1 MSNWFQEQQAEA
13 RKSLMEYRAG
23 RISPFLYD
31 SLILEWGKADLLEA
45 QPDIEPFLN
54 SSDADLRC
62 QALHALA
69 RFRLQEY
76 WPTAVKFLLYDP
88 DYAARVEGARALGWL
103 QNNTQDR
110 RTLGVLAS
118 VVNDPYDDD
127 GVTWDAYRSMRIV
140 AYGEWKALEGPDGQ
154 HFDLDRDADWDLINA
169 SVDSEQENRWQEE
182 AQHLLESYQSGQVVK
197 TDYYAMLRK
206 FARARLQ
213 ESQEVVRGFLT
224 SPSKLLRTT
233 ALATLILYLQVPGNW
248 QMAVDL
254 IEHDLDSEM
263 RLKGIEWLAL
273 LMQKTDDKKTLRV
286 LYRCWIGHNRTLRL
300 AAMEA
305 IEKVYAGDFDD
316 FLAAMKE
323 SQDQTEE

>member
-154 HFDLDRDADWDLINA
+154 HFDLDRDADWNFINA
-169 SVDSEQENRWQEE
+169 SVDSEQEKLWQEE
-182 AQHLLESYQSGQVVK
+182 AQRLLVSYQAGQVAES
-197 TDYYAMLRK
+197 DYYAMLRK

-213 ESQEVVRGFLT
+213 ESHEVVRGF
-224 SPSKLLRTT
+224 LLRTT
-233 ALATLILYLQVPGNW
+233 ALATFILYLQVPGNW

-254 IEHDLDSEM
+254 IEHDPDLEM
-263 RLKGIEWLAL
+263 RIKGIEWLGL
-273 LMQKTDDKKTLRV
+273 LMPKTRDQKTLRV
-286 LYRCWIGHNRTLRL
+286 LYKYWNSDDL
-300 AAMEA
+300 ALTQAAVEA
-305 IEKVYAGDFDD
+305 IDKVYAGDFGD

-323 SQDQTEE
+323 SQDQTES